1 MDQDKTRETALNHFR
16 SVLGNQY
23 KEYEFFFS
31 DDNGLLLINPVDRR
45 EIDELG
51 KDRLLEFAI
60 DTLPYRFIVCMEDN
74 VFT

>member
-1 MDQDKTRETALNHFR
+1 MEQDKTQENALNHFQ
-16 SVLGNQY
+16 SVLGDKY

-31 DDNGLLLINPVDRR
+31 ADNEILINPVERR

-51 KDRLLEFAI
+51 KDRLLVTAI
-60 DTLPYRFIVCMEDN
+60 DTLPHKCMVYMEDN

>member
-1 MDQDKTRETALNHFR
+1 MDQDKTNEKVLNHFQ
-16 SVLGNQY
+16 SVLGDKY

-31 DDNGLLLINPVDRR
+31 DENLLINPVERR

-51 KDRLLEFAI
+51 KDRLLERAI
-60 DTLPYRFIVCMEDN
+60 DILPHRCIVYMEDN